1 MSNGQYPPQGQQPG
15 YGQQGYGQQPG
26 YGHQGYQQPQQGYQQ
41 PQQGYQQP
49 QQGYQQPQQGYQQPQ
64 QGYQQPQAP
73 VPSPA
78 GGGAMNAKTQEALS
92 QVDLLKEEKV
102 VYTLQADGF
111 FLGVHPIVKLIAAI
125 QAFIVTLTGGYIRIF
140 LVVTNQR
147 ILVIKATQ
155 VWCGFTR
162 ARAVSAIA
170 LAGVKEVGSSKDT
183 QFCFVHTRTV
193 QVQAMTQLYNLV
205 VKKLSDQE
213 IRDFVTNLSAVIV
226 ANTNRAS
233 V

>member
-15 YGQQGYGQQPG
+15 YGQQPGHGQQAGHGQHPGHGQQPG
-26 YGHQGYQQPQQGYQQ
+26 YGHQGYQQPQQAYQQPQQAYQQPQQAYQQ
-41 PQQGYQQP
+41 PQQGLQ
-49 QQGYQQPQQGYQQPQ
+49 
-64 QGYQQPQAP
+64 
-73 VPSPA
+73 PA
-78 GGGAMNAKTQEALS
+78 GGPAMNERTQEALA
-92 QVDLLKEEKV
+92 QIDLLRDEKI

-111 FLGVHPIVKLIAAI
+111 FLGVHPIAKAIAAF
-125 QAFIVTLTGGYIRIF
+125 QAFVIALTGGYIRIF

-147 ILVIKATQ
+147 VLVIKATQ
-155 VWCGFTR
+155 VWCGFGR
-162 ARAVSAIA
+162 SRAVSAIA
-170 LAGVKEVGSSKDT
+170 LAGIKEVGSSKDT
-183 QFCFVHTRTV
+183 TFCFVHTRTI